1 MPTVNLLYK
10 KQYPI
15 TDGISIRIPTVG
27 DVIDYEDEYYSMVFS
42 LTAMPIDMMVQLDD
56 AGVDFTKI
64 NEYELFILL
73 FNGLKETP
81 SAGLIFGDLDIK
93 GFEVMMDV
101 NGSIVLRN
109 RETGVEINRAIYNEI
124 ATAIR
129 KIHNLEKRIQRPGN
143 EAAKK
148 YMIERARVKQ
158 RRAAKQKSYSEL
170 EDLIVAMVNTK
181 EFKYDYE
188 GVLDISIYQF
198 NASVQQIV
206 KKVNYDNLMIGC
218 YAGTV
223 DIKKLDQDS
232 FNWLSNDRRKN
243 Q

>member
-10 KQYPI
+10 KQYQV
-15 TDGISIRIPTVG
+15 TDDISVRIPCVG
-27 DVIDYEDEYYSMVFS
+27 EIIDCEDEYYSMVFS

-56 AGVDFTKI
+56 IGVDFTKI

-73 FNGLKETP
+73 FNGLKDMQ
-81 SAGLIFGDLDIK
+81 SARLIFGDLDLTE
-93 GFEVMMDV
+93 FDAMMDTQG
-101 NGSIVLRN
+101 NIVLRN
-109 RETGVEINRAIYNEI
+109 LETGVEINRAVYNEI

-129 KIHNLEKRIQRPGN
+129 RIHNLEKRIQKPGN
-143 EAAKK
+143 AEAKK
-148 YMIERARVKQ
+148 YMIERARIKQ
-158 RRAAKQKSYSEL
+158 RRAAKQKQDSEL
-170 EDLIVAMVNTK
+170 EELIVAMVNTK
-181 EFKYDYE
+181 EFKYDYD
-188 GVLDISIYQF
+188 GVLGMSIYQF

-223 DIKKLDQDS
+223 DANKLSQDS
-232 FNWLSNDRRKN
+232 LNWLTNDRRKI